1 MTYIALATEETTDE
15 HDVIAEE
22 GHADETHEEVGHE
35 EQGAIGAVAG
45 QFGVDVPSFLGQL
58 VNFLIVFLVLWA
70 VVYKPV
76 LKLLKDREE
85 KIEKSVKMADDIE
98 IRLSA
103 VEAERESII
112 KESKKEAQGIAE
124 AATKSAEA
132 RREEVVTAAK
142 KEVERVIAKGKLQL
156 AEEKAEMLREMRRD
170 IVDIAM
176 KAATHV
182 AQDAIDEKK
191 SKSLSEEV
199 VRKLTQS

>member
-1 MTYIALATEETTDE
+1 MTYIALATDETTDVFE
-15 HDVIAEE
+15 L
-22 GHADETHEEVGHE
+22 DESGEAGPASSGEVGHE

-45 QFGVDVPSFLGQL
+45 QFGVDVPHLLGQASS
-58 VNFLIVFLVLWA
+58 FLIVFLILGA
-70 VVYKPV
+70 FVYKPV
-76 LKLLKDREE
+76 LKILREREE
-85 KIEKSVKMADDIE
+85 KIEKAVKQADEIE

-103 VEAERESII
+103 VEAEREGIV
-112 KESKKEAQGIAE
+112 KEAKKEAQIIAE
-124 AATKSAEA
+124 LAQQSAEG
-132 RREEVVTAAK
+132 RREEIVSAAK

-176 KAATHV
+176 KAAAHV
-182 AQDAIDEKK
+182 AQDAIDERK